1 MLLLQP
7 FPVLEFHFG
16 APCWLL
22 NPSRGLRNPSFHPF
36 GTSGSSCEGVG
47 GPRWDPEVA
56 VWMLSCEIKLSRQPR
71 AHDRAGLMKNVS
83 QRRLL
88 EVPETICLTSRA

>member
-22 NPSRGLRNPSFHPF
+22 TLLLAGHPF
-36 GTSGSSCEGVG
+36 STSAGSCEGVG
-47 GPRWDPEVA
+47 GPRLDPEVA
-56 VWMLSCEIKLSRQPR
+56 VWMLSCEITLSRQPR

-88 EVPETICLTSRA
+88 AVPETICLTSRA